1 MAGIA
6 CQFSDQVI
14 FTSDNPRSEDPNII
28 IEDMQKGVEPID
40 YKKTVAIPNRKEAIK
55 MAVSMAHPGDILL
68 IAGKGHE
75 NYQIIG
81 EETFPFDDMEVLN
94 ETLKVLDK

>member
-1 MAGIA
+1 
-6 CQFSDQVI
+6 
-14 FTSDNPRSEDPNII
+14 
-28 IEDMQKGVEPID
+28 
-40 YKKTVAIPNRKEAIK
+40 
-55 MAVSMAHPGDILL
+55 MAVSIAHTGDILL

-81 EETFPFDDMEVLN
+81 DETLPFDDMEILN